1 MAEVRAGP
9 EVAGTSGDIPGT
21 SAEIKTA
28 GGPQTQAVGAAPL
41 PYPPSWVDKFTD
53 WVRRLPM
60 PAWVFYLAVVILS
73 AVVLL
78 PLDALSP
85 EIVLSSASAVYVF
98 ALVHYLD
105 DWATAAL
112 KRFRSIMTVDDAEYE
127 RLCYRFTTMPRR
139 PVLIATVIGAI
150 YATIAFLTFGASDP
164 SVSGETA
171 STSVFEAI
179 PLIYSYASYTVV
191 GLLIYHTIHQ
201 LRLMNEIYTHHT
213 RINLFQ
219 RGPMYALSRLAART
233 SIGISIP
240 TFLWFQLVSSS
251 EEVDYSAAFLET
263 AFFGTVILLTFIW
276 PLLGAHSLL
285 DKEKERL
292 KDQLARRVEATIIE
306 LQSRV
311 DSGDYQGRDALR
323 DTMEGL
329 VASQSVIDKLRTWP
343 WQTQTISGVGAAFLL
358 PLFIWFIQRMLE
370 RLGV

>member
-1 MAEVRAGP
+1 MAEVRVGAG
-9 EVAGTSGDIPGT
+9 VSGTSGDPPGT
-21 SAEIKTA
+21 SAEIEA
-28 GGPQTQAVGAAPL
+28 ASGAQTQAVGAAPL
-41 PYPPSWVDKFTD
+41 PYAPSWVDSVTA
-53 WVRRLPM
+53 WVRTLPV
-60 PAWVFYLAVVILS
+60 PGWVFYLAVIILS
-73 AVVLL
+73 AVILL

-105 DWATAAL
+105 DWAAAAL
-112 KRFRSIMTVDDAEYE
+112 KRFRAVMTVDDAEYE

-139 PVLIATVIGAI
+139 PALIATAIGVI
-150 YATIAFLTFGASDP
+150 YATFGLLTFGASDP
-164 SVSGETA
+164 SEAFEIA
-171 STSVFEAI
+171 SLFDAVQ
-179 PLIYSYASYTVV
+179 LIYFYASYTVV

-201 LRLMNEIYTHHT
+201 LRIVNEIYTHHT

-240 TFLWFQLVSSS
+240 TFLWFQLISSS
-251 EEVDYSAAFLET
+251 EEADYAPALIET
-263 AFFGTVILLTFIW
+263 GFFGTVILLTFIW

-323 DTMEGL
+323 DTLEGL
-329 VASQSVIDKLRTWP
+329 VSSQSVIDKLRTWP

-358 PLFIWFIQRMLE
+358 PLFIWFVQRLLE
-370 RLGV
+370 RMGV

>member
-1 MAEVRAGP
+1 MAEVRVGAG
-9 EVAGTSGDIPGT
+9 VSGTSGDLPGT
-21 SAEIKTA
+21 SAEIETA
-28 GGPQTQAVGAAPL
+28 DTPQTQAVGAAPL

-60 PAWVFYLAVVILS
+60 PAWVFYLAVTIIL

-78 PLDALSP
+78 PLDAFAP
-85 EIVLSSASAVYVF
+85 EMVLSAASAVYVL
-98 ALVHYLD
+98 ALLHYLD
-105 DWATAAL
+105 DWAAAAL
-112 KRFRSIMTVDDAEYE
+112 KRFRSVMTVDDAEYE

-139 PVLIATVIGAI
+139 PALIATAIGVI
-150 YATIAFLTFGASDP
+150 YATVGLMTFGASDP
-164 SVSGETA
+164 SLPAET
-171 STSVFEAI
+171 TPVFDAVQ
-179 PLIYSYASYTVV
+179 LIYFYMSYTVV
-191 GLLIYHTIHQ
+191 GLLVYHTIHQ
-201 LRLMNEIYTHHT
+201 LRIVNEIYTHHT

-240 TFLWFQLVSSS
+240 TFLWFQVVSSS
-251 EEVDYSAAFLET
+251 EEVDYSAAFFET
-263 AFFGTVILLTFIW
+263 GFFGTVILLTFIW

-323 DTMEGL
+323 DTLEGL

-358 PLFIWFIQRMLE
+358 PLFIWFIQRLLE